1 MAEKE
6 QTESEKRVGSIKR
19 SVRYKDIR
27 EDLNDQLE
35 HSGNSSK
42 YTIDLVEDY
51 MNLWITKQ
59 LLVEDIHK
67 RGVRVKYD
75 NGGGQS
81 GYKKN
86 ESVDQIIK
94 VNAQMLKLLTE
105 LHLSPS
111 DAEGD
116 MDDVL

>member
-1 MAEKE
+1 M
-6 QTESEKRVGSIKR
+6 
-19 SVRYKDIR
+19 
-27 EDLNDQLE
+27 
-35 HSGNSSK
+35 
-42 YTIDLVEDY
+42 
-51 MNLWITKQ
+51 
-59 LLVEDIHK
+59 
-67 RGVRVKYD
+67 RVKYD